1 MFDKLFEARQKA
13 EEIKKRL
20 DSITVVGEVEGGLIK
35 VTATANKEVT
45 GVAIDAVFLSHAEKE
60 ELEELLATAVN
71 KALKQA
77 DDISQAE
84 MQGAAKDMLG
94 GLGGLFGQS

>member
-1 MFDKLFEARQKA
+1 MFDKLAEARQKA

-20 DSITVVGEVEGGLIK
+20 DHITVIGEAEGGLIK

-45 GVAIDAVFLSHAEKE
+45 DIRIDPVFLSNADKE
-60 ELEELLATAVN
+60 ELEELLAVAVN
-71 KALKQA
+71 HALKQA
-77 DDISQAE
+77 DQVSQAE

-94 GLGGLFGQS
+94 GLGGLFGQ

>member
-20 DSITVVGEVEGGLIK
+20 DHITVTGEAEGGLIK

-45 GVAIDAVFLSHAEKE
+45 GVHIDPVFLSNADKE
-60 ELEELLATAVN
+60 ELEELLAVAVN
-71 KALKQA
+71 NALKQA
-77 DDISQAE
+77 EQISQAE

-94 GLGGLFGQS
+94 GLGGLFGQ

>member
-20 DSITVVGEVEGGLIK
+20 DQVTVRGEAEGGLIK
-35 VTATANKEVT
+35 VMATANREVT
-45 GVAIDAVFLSHAEKE
+45 EISIDPVFLANAERE
-60 ELEELLATAVN
+60 ELEELLAVAVN
-71 KALKQA
+71 NALKQA
-77 DDISQAE
+77 EEVNQAE

-94 GLGGLFGQS
+94 GFGGLFGQ

>member
-1 MFDKLFEARQKA
+1 MFDKLFEARQRA

-20 DSITVVGEVEGGLIK
+20 DHITVMGEAEGGLIK

-45 GVAIDAVFLSHAEKE
+45 EINIDPVFLSNADKE
-60 ELEELLATAVN
+60 ELEEILAVAVN
-71 KALKQA
+71 NALKQA
-77 DDISQAE
+77 EQVSQAE

-94 GLGGLFGQS
+94 GLGGLFGQ